1 MSFVEGLKEA
11 LLMTA
16 VVNGMTP
23 RRFSDMRYKSGK
35 LKLDK
40 RTTKIRRLLKS
51 DIFHF
56 ESSPWP

>member
-1 MSFVEGLKEA
+1 
-11 LLMTA
+11 MTA